1 MAAGPES
8 VAGSQ
13 VAGATNITGGT
24 EHINGAA
31 ATYADDVASINAA
44 TQNAL
49 TLPKDYKDNDA
60 GFWGKIVGGKTTD
73 GGF

>member
-1 MAAGPES
+1 MPKPDVSGTS
-8 VAGSQ
+8 

-24 EHINGAA
+24 EVINGQV
-31 ATYADDVASINAA
+31 ATFADDVASINAA

-49 TLPKDYKDNDA
+49 TLPGDYQDSRQ